1 MSIQSVYFLSN
12 FFHSQMDAI
21 DEDGEFV
28 DHDHHHVVPW
38 YAPPIQ
44 RQRWNEDQILP
55 HVNWGDLFFDLF
67 YVAMAYNLGVMLVSA
82 MNSENWLRGII
93 YYVGTFG
100 PLWNSWELSMLYESR
115 YTTVD
120 YYHRL
125 FEVVRYLFVSTAI
138 VHVKSVDLF
147 ADPSSTETLLFTCAI
162 LGESVMHLILNL
174 ELIFWGQGDRE
185 EIKEHTRRMLR
196 IELVP
201 TMLVY
206 LSAAITAGV
215 FYHQSKEKDG
225 QEEEYRLLAEVAET
239 TNADKYASEASYD
252 KYASEASYDKYASES
267 SYYSEPLFSVY
278 DMPLTLMAFGYLL
291 STVLYTIRMVRG
303 MHGKYEDFRRGFVPN
318 NVGEFIPMKD
328 VSFA

>member
-1 MSIQSVYFLSN
+1 MYFFALS
-12 FFHSQMDAI
+12 
-21 DEDGEFV
+21 EDGRFV

-38 YAPPIQ
+38 YSPPIQ

-93 YYVGTFG
+93 YYVGSFG

-125 FEVVRYLFVSTAI
+125 FEVVRYLFVSTAV

-147 ADPSSTETLLFTCAI
+147 SDPSSTETLLFTCAI
-162 LGESVMHLILNL
+162 LGESIMHLILNL
-174 ELIFWGQGDRE
+174 ELYFWGQGDRE
-185 EIKEHTRRMLR
+185 AIQKHTLRMLK
-196 IELVP
+196 IQFIP

-206 LSAAITAGV
+206 LSAVITSGV
-215 FYHQSKEKDG
+215 FYSQSKDKDG
-225 QEEEYRLLAEVAET
+225 QGGGYRLLAEVAET
-239 TNADKYASEASYD
+239 ATAGKYASEA
-252 KYASEASYDKYASES
+252 

-278 DMPLTLMAFGYLL
+278 DVPLTLMAFGYLL
-291 STVLYTIRMVRG
+291 SMFLYTIRMVSATS
-303 MHGKYEDFRRGFVPN
+303 GKYGDFRKGFVPN
-318 NVGEFIPMKD
+318 NVGEFIPMKE